1 MAQARTSAAPE
12 PGQTVLLRHK
22 IWEVTAVSRS
32 KANGATLHCVDL
44 EGINDDTLD
53 RQINVA
59 VPPKAFDDMPANLMF
74 AAITWVAGRSRRIKV
89 TEPNLAP

>member
-32 KANGATLHCVDL
+32 KANGATLHRVGL
-44 EGINDDTLD
+44 ECINDDTLD
-53 RQINVA
+53 RQINVTMPA
-59 VPPKAFDDMPANLMF
+59 EAFDDKPANLMF
-74 AAITWVAGRSRRIKV
+74 AAMTWVAGRWRRIKV